1 MEESKLYTTQEIENL
16 KQKIETYRESLT
28 SLKMGTS
35 IEDFL
40 YMKQEFDGLKTQ
52 MAHLEGITETLDTKQ
67 NSYIKGYDD
76 QIRVLSIQLESLN
89 QTIEEMNQEI
99 LSILNK
105 LLPVKGVDT
114 TSVPSSIEMPS
125 QTYSNLLPRQP
136 RMTQTADQTTI
147 TSAQPS
153 YRLLQS
159 VAGKAKKHQPNVNIG
174 APSPQN
180 GLQATKPEERHF
192 NQQYFQSINT
202 HPSQIYNGLYR
213 NTTVESTFHFK
224 NATDAKEVPVSVY
237 DPLQPTSSE
246 ENIEI
251 DPLQSVH
258 ESDSTKTETLDAP
271 IEVVKTESEHN
282 SLEMPEVSNESLEQS
297 ILELPSEHFK
307 QIISEN
313 VEVTVDTHHS
323 PSLETEEYVEMY
335 QAGTAFEIHPSLEE
349 ANRQPEPVIRPIEE
363 NKQPEP
369 VIRPIEESK
378 QPEPVIRPIEE
389 SKQPEP
395 VNELIEEESKQS
407 EPVIKSTEEENKK
420 GKNSFFDFFKRWS

>member
-76 QIRVLSIQLESLN
+76 QIKLLSIQLESLN
-89 QTIEEMNQEI
+89 QTIEGMNQEI
-99 LSILNK
+99 LAVLNK
-105 LLPVKGVDT
+105 LVTVEGNDT
-114 TSVPSSIEMPS
+114 PTISPTIEMPS
-125 QTYSNLLPRQP
+125 QTSATLLPRQP

-153 YRLLQS
+153 YRMLQGL
-159 VAGKAKKHQPNVNIG
+159 AGKATNHKPNVNDG
-174 APSPQN
+174 APSPHN
-180 GLQATKPEERHF
+180 GLYGTKPEERHF

-237 DPLQPTSSE
+237 DPSTVQPTPSE
-246 ENIEI
+246 ENIEN
-251 DPLQSVH
+251 DPLQSSTVH
-258 ESDSTKTETLDAP
+258 ESDSTEAETLDNP
-271 IEVVKTESEHN
+271 IEAMHDENERNNLEISKVSKESF
-282 SLEMPEVSNESLEQS
+282 EQIIS
-297 ILELPSEHFK
+297 ELPSEPVS
-307 QIISEN
+307 QDIAAIASEPLNQVISEAIAQPA
-313 VEVTVDTHHS
+313 DTYHS
-323 PSLETEEYVEMY
+323 PSLETEKYVEVY
-335 QAGTAFEIHPSLEE
+335 HAGAAYEVHPSLEE
-349 ANRQPEPVIRPIEE
+349 E
-363 NKQPEP
+363 NT
-369 VIRPIEESK
+369 
-378 QPEPVIRPIEE
+378 
-389 SKQPEP
+389 QPEP
-395 VNELIEEESKQS
+395 VNKPI
-407 EPVIKSTEEENKK
+407 EEENKK
-420 GKNSFFDFFKRWS
+420 GKSSFFDFFKRWS

>member
-28 SLKMGTS
+28 SLKAGTS

-76 QIRVLSIQLESLN
+76 QIKLLSIQINSLN
-89 QTIEEMNQEI
+89 QTIEGMNQEI
-99 LSILNK
+99 LTVLNK
-105 LLPVKGVDT
+105 LVTVEGINTPT
-114 TSVPSSIEMPS
+114 IPPSIEKPS
-125 QTYSNLLPRQP
+125 QTSATLLPRQP
-136 RMTQTADQTTI
+136 RMAQTADQTTI

-159 VAGKAKKHQPNVNIG
+159 LAGKATNHQLNVNNG
-174 APSPQN
+174 TSPSHN
-180 GLQATKPEERHF
+180 DLQATKPEERHF

-237 DPLQPTSSE
+237 DPSAVQPTLSE
-246 ENIEI
+246 ENIENNN
-251 DPLQSVH
+251 LQSSIIQGSGSNEV
-258 ESDSTKTETLDAP
+258 EKLNDP
-271 IEVVKTESEHN
+271 IEVVHTENDHN
-282 SLEMPEVSNESLEQS
+282 NPDISKISNESFEQV
-297 ILELPSEHFK
+297 ILELPSERVSQDIASIASEPIN
-307 QIISEN
+307 QIIAETA
-313 VEVTVDTHHS
+313 VEPPNTFHS
-323 PSLETEEYVEMY
+323 PSLETEEYVEVY
-335 QAGTAFEIHPSLEE
+335 HAGTAYEVHPSLEE
-349 ANRQPEPVIRPIEE
+349 ET
-363 NKQPEP
+363 KQPES
-369 VIRPIEESK
+369 INKQIEES
-378 QPEPVIRPIEE
+378 
-389 SKQPEP
+389 
-395 VNELIEEESKQS
+395 
-407 EPVIKSTEEENKK
+407 KK

>member
-16 KQKIETYRESLT
+16 KQKIESYRESLT
-28 SLKMGTS
+28 SLKTGNS

-76 QIRVLSIQLESLN
+76 QIRVLSTQLESLN
-89 QTIEEMNQEI
+89 QTIEGMNQEI

-105 LLPVKGVDT
+105 LLPVKGNDT
-114 TSVPSSIEMPS
+114 KTVPPSIDMPA
-125 QTYSNLLPRQP
+125 QTYPNLLPRQP

-159 VAGKAKKHQPNVNIG
+159 VAGKAKNHQPNVNIG
-174 APSPQN
+174 GGPSPQN
-180 GLQATKPEERHF
+180 GLPETKPEERHF

-224 NATDAKEVPVSVY
+224 NAMDAKEVPVSVY
-237 DPLQPTSSE
+237 DPSAVQPASSE
-246 ENIEI
+246 ENIEN
-251 DPLQSVH
+251 DTLQSSIVN
-258 ESDSTKTETLDAP
+258 ESDSTKTETFNNPA
-271 IEVVKTESEHN
+271 EVVKTENEHN
-282 SLEMPEVSNESLEQS
+282 NLEKPIVINDSIEQVILEQ
-297 ILELPSEHFK
+297 PSEPVSQDIEAIASEPLN
-307 QIISEN
+307 QIIAE
-313 VEVTVDTHHS
+313 TVAEPADIDHS
-323 PSLETEEYVEMY
+323 PSLETEEEYVEVY
-335 QAGTAFEIHPSLEE
+335 HADATYEVHPSFDEE
-349 ANRQPEPVIRPIEE
+349 IMQLEPVNKPIEE
-363 NKQPEP
+363 EP
-369 VIRPIEESK
+369 
-378 QPEPVIRPIEE
+378 
-389 SKQPEP
+389 
-395 VNELIEEESKQS
+395 
-407 EPVIKSTEEENKK
+407 KK

>member
-246 ENIEI
+246 ENIENE
-251 DPLQSVH
+251 PLQSVH

-282 SLEMPEVSNESLEQS
+282 SHEMPEVSNESLEQA

-307 QIISEN
+307 QVISEN
-313 VEVTVDTHHS
+313 VEVPVDTYHS
-323 PSLETEEYVEMY
+323 PSLETEEYVEVY
-335 QAGTAFEIHPSLEE
+335 QAGIHPSLEE
-349 ANRQPEPVIRPIEE
+349 ANS
-363 NKQPEP
+363 QPEP

>member
-40 YMKQEFDGLKTQ
+40 YMKQEFDELKMQ

-76 QIRVLSIQLESLN
+76 QIKLLSIQLESLN
-89 QTIEEMNQEI
+89 QTIEGMNQEI
-99 LSILNK
+99 LTVLNK
-105 LLPVKGVDT
+105 LLPVERNDT
-114 TSVPSSIEMPS
+114 ATIPPSIEIPS
-125 QTYSNLLPRQP
+125 QISATLLPRQP
-136 RMTQTADQTTI
+136 RMTQTADQSTI

-159 VAGKAKKHQPNVNIG
+159 LAGKATNHQPNVNDG
-174 APSPQN
+174 VPSPHN

-237 DPLQPTSSE
+237 DPSAVQPTPRE
-246 ENIEI
+246 ENIEN
-251 DPLQSVH
+251 DTLQSSIVH
-258 ESDSTKTETLDAP
+258 ESDSTETETLVDP
-271 IEVVKTESEHN
+271 IEVVDTENERN
-282 SLEMPEVSNESLEQS
+282 NLEIPKVSNESLEQI
-297 ILELPSEHFK
+297 ILEPPGEPVSQDIAAIASEPLNH
-307 QIISEN
+307 QVISE
-313 VEVTVDTHHS
+313 TVAEPADTYHS
-323 PSLETEEYVEMY
+323 PSLETEKYVEVY
-335 QAGTAFEIHPSLEE
+335 HAGAAYEVHPSLEE
-349 ANRQPEPVIRPIEE
+349 E
-363 NKQPEP
+363 NT
-369 VIRPIEESK
+369 
-378 QPEPVIRPIEE
+378 
-389 SKQPEP
+389 
-395 VNELIEEESKQS
+395 QS
-407 EPVIKSTEEENKK
+407 EPVNKPIEEENKK

>member
-105 LLPVKGVDT
+105 LLPVKGDDT
-114 TSVPSSIEMPS
+114 TTLPSSIEMPS

-159 VAGKAKKHQPNVNIG
+159 VAGKAKKHQPNVNTG

-246 ENIEI
+246 ENIENE
-251 DPLQSVH
+251 PLQSVH
-258 ESDSTKTETLDAP
+258 ESESTKTTEILDAP
-271 IEVVKTESEHN
+271 IEIVKTESEHN
-282 SLEMPEVSNESLEQS
+282 LHEMPEVSNESLEQAIS
-297 ILELPSEHFK
+297 ELPSE
-307 QIISEN
+307 QINQVISEN
-313 VEVTVDTHHS
+313 VEVPVDTYHS
-323 PSLETEEYVEMY
+323 PSLETEEYVEGY

-349 ANRQPEPVIRPIEE
+349 AQPEPVIRPIEEE

-378 QPEPVIRPIEE
+378 QPKPV
-389 SKQPEP
+389 K
-395 VNELIEEESKQS
+395 ELIEEESKQS
-407 EPVIKSTEEENKK
+407 ELVSKPIEEENKK

>member
-16 KQKIETYRESLT
+16 KEKIESYRESLT
-28 SLKMGTS
+28 SLKMGKS

-76 QIRVLSIQLESLN
+76 QIRVLSTQLESLN
-89 QTIEEMNQEI
+89 QTIEGMNQEI

-105 LLPVKGVDT
+105 LLPVKGNDAKT
-114 TSVPSSIEMPS
+114 IMPS
-125 QTYSNLLPRQP
+125 IDMPAQTYSNLLPRQP

-159 VAGKAKKHQPNVNIG
+159 VAGKAKNHQPNVNIG
-174 APSPQN
+174 GPSPQN
-180 GLQATKPEERHF
+180 GLPETKPEERHF

-224 NATDAKEVPVSVY
+224 NAMDAKEVPVSVY
-237 DPLQPTSSE
+237 DPSAVQPASRE
-246 ENIEI
+246 ENIEN
-251 DPLQSVH
+251 DTLQSSIVN
-258 ESDSTKTETLDAP
+258 ESDSTKTETLNNPMEAVK
-271 IEVVKTESEHN
+271 IENEHN
-282 SLEMPEVSNESLEQS
+282 NLENPIVTNESIEQVILEQ
-297 ILELPSEHFK
+297 LSEPVSQDIEAIASEPLN
-307 QIISEN
+307 QIIAE
-313 VEVTVDTHHS
+313 TVAEPSAIDHS
-323 PSLETEEYVEMY
+323 PSLETEEYVEVY
-335 QAGTAFEIHPSLEE
+335 HADATYEVHLSFEEEIMQLESV
-349 ANRQPEPVIRPIEE
+349 NKPIEE
-363 NKQPEP
+363 DH
-369 VIRPIEESK
+369 
-378 QPEPVIRPIEE
+378 
-389 SKQPEP
+389 
-395 VNELIEEESKQS
+395 
-407 EPVIKSTEEENKK
+407 KK

>member
-76 QIRVLSIQLESLN
+76 QIKLLSIQLESLN
-89 QTIEEMNQEI
+89 QTIEGMNQEI
-99 LSILNK
+99 LTVLNK
-105 LLPVKGVDT
+105 LLPVERNDT
-114 TSVPSSIEMPS
+114 ATIPPSIEMPS
-125 QTYSNLLPRQP
+125 QTSATLLPRQP
-136 RMTQTADQTTI
+136 RMTQTADQATI

-159 VAGKAKKHQPNVNIG
+159 LAGKSTNHKPHVNDG
-174 APSPQN
+174 VPSPHN
-180 GLQATKPEERHF
+180 GLQGTKPEERHF

-237 DPLQPTSSE
+237 DPSAVQPTSRE
-246 ENIEI
+246 ENIEN
-251 DPLQSVH
+251 DTLQSSIVH
-258 ESDSTKTETLDAP
+258 ESDSTETETLVDP
-271 IEVVKTESEHN
+271 IEVVHTENERN
-282 SLEMPEVSNESLEQS
+282 NLEIPKVSKELFEQDIS
-297 ILELPSEHFK
+297 ELPSEPVS
-307 QIISEN
+307 QDTAAIASEPLHQ
-313 VEVTVDTHHS
+313 VIAETIAKPADTYHS
-323 PSLETEEYVEMY
+323 PSLETEKYVEVY
-335 QAGTAFEIHPSLEE
+335 HAGAAYEVHPSLEE
-349 ANRQPEPVIRPIEE
+349 E
-363 NKQPEP
+363 NT
-369 VIRPIEESK
+369 
-378 QPEPVIRPIEE
+378 
-389 SKQPEP
+389 QPEP
-395 VNELIEEESKQS
+395 VNKPI
-407 EPVIKSTEEENKK
+407 EEENKK